1 MTFFMN
7 VQPGDQVVV
16 IPDWA
21 YNQLA
26 KKGKIEDLVNFEK
39 MRQWFTQD
47 QLVALDRFSQ
57 DGMSIFWCGGTV
69 PRVGA
74 RAPGAKYTRSLG
86 YIWFFPEE
94 AGQSKNGTETDRYA
108 KNQLSDL
115 SDNDAYSV
123 KLVEQYILDHLKQDA
138 ANKVDLHQ
146 SYSVYSASNK
156 LIVVA
161 LNQGILSPVI
171 YNRKEELRLTILRS
185 VIEKLQ
191 MYYDLNVVHKTSWF
205 EYYLTELDLLK

>member
-1 MTFFMN
+1 MSIFLNTS
-7 VQPGDQVVV
+7 PGDQVVV

-26 KKGKIEDLVNFEK
+26 KKGKIEDVVNFEK

-47 QLVALDRFSQ
+47 QLVALDRFSG
-57 DGMSIFWCGGTV
+57 DGLSIFWTGGSI
-69 PRVGA
+69 PHPSNRQS
-74 RAPGAKYTRSLG
+74 KYTRSLG
-86 YIWFFPEE
+86 YIWYFPEE
-94 AGQSKNGTETDRYA
+94 AGQSKNGNEADKYA
-108 KNQLSDL
+108 KNQMSDL
-115 SDNDAYSV
+115 VHNEAYSV
-123 KLVEQYILDHLKQDA
+123 KLVNQYILDHLKQDA

-171 YNRKEELRLTILRS
+171 FTRKEELRLTILRS

-191 MYYDLNVVHKTSWF
+191 MYYDLNVVHKTNWF
-205 EYYLTELDLLK
+205 EWYLTELDLLK

>member
-1 MTFFMN
+1 MSFFMN
-7 VQPGDQVVV
+7 VHPGDQVVV

-21 YNQLA
+21 YKQLA

-39 MRQWFTQD
+39 MRQWFTQE
-47 QLVALDRFSQ
+47 QLVALDRFSE
-57 DGMSIFWCGGTV
+57 DGLSIFWCGGTI
-69 PRVGA
+69 PHIADRS
-74 RAPGAKYTRSLG
+74 RRYTKSLG
-86 YIWFFPEE
+86 YLWFFPEE
-94 AGQSKNGTETDRYA
+94 AGQSQNGNEADKYA
-108 KNQLSDL
+108 KNQLSEL
-115 SDNDAYSV
+115 ADNQEYSV
-123 KLVEQYILDHLKQDA
+123 KLVNQYIVDHLKQDA

-171 YNRKEELRLTILRS
+171 FNRKEELRLTLLRS

-191 MYYDLNVVHKTSWF
+191 MYYDLNVVHKTNWF
-205 EYYLTELDLLK
+205 EWYLAELDLLK

>member
-1 MTFFMN
+1 
-7 VQPGDQVVV
+7 
-16 IPDWA
+16 
-21 YNQLA
+21 
-26 KKGKIEDLVNFEK
+26 
-39 MRQWFTQD
+39 
-47 QLVALDRFSQ
+47 
-57 DGMSIFWCGGTV
+57 
-69 PRVGA
+69 
-74 RAPGAKYTRSLG
+74 
-86 YIWFFPEE
+86 
-94 AGQSKNGTETDRYA
+94 
-108 KNQLSDL
+108 
-115 SDNDAYSV
+115 
-123 KLVEQYILDHLKQDA
+123 LKQDA